1 MKKEERENL
10 LKELLSETSE
20 VHSMV
25 HGIWT
30 GLKGV
35 SWQSLPKEA
44 RNEVLKEFHYFEAG
58 QILGWIVKISLI
70 IICLKSG
77 ITFFM

>member
-1 MKKEERENL
+1 MKKEKRENL
-10 LKELLSETSE
+10 LKEFLSEASE

-35 SWQSLPKEA
+35 SWQRLPKEA
-44 RNEVLKEFHYFEAG
+44 REEVSKEWHYFEAG

-77 ITFFM
+77 ISLFT